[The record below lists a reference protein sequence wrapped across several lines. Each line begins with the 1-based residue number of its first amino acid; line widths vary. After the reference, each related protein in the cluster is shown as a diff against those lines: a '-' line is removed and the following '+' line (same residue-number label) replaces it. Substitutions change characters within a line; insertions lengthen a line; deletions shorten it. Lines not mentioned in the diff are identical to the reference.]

1 MELEVKTL
9 EKKYPILIQR
19 DGLNKIRSHFESGYK
34 VLILSDDGVPFIYV
48 ERLKKQ
54 LKKAEILIISQGET
68 NKSFNTYQTIINHL
82 MKLNFTKKDYIVTL
96 GGGMVLDLGGF
107 VAATYKR
114 GMRWVSIPT
123 TSLAMVDA
131 SIGGKVAINHMDI
144 KNSVGTYYHP
154 EVVIVDPTTLET
166 LPKRHFI
173 NGIIEALKTGIIGD
187 RELYSIFFEKDYKE
201 RIDEII
207 YKSLKFKAKIV
218 EADEKENRLRKILN
232 FGHTF
237 GHAYEAYFSMKDYL
251 HGEAVALGMLT
262 VSKGESYYQELK
274 NLFKKWKIKTE
285 INVDANKI
293 LNLIFNDKKMNKTSI
308 DLIKVK
314 EIGSAEIIETEIGD
328 LKKYLEEI

>member
-1 MELEVKTL
+1 
-9 EKKYPILIQR
+9 
-19 DGLNKIRSHFESGYK
+19 
-34 VLILSDDGVPFIYV
+34 
-48 ERLKKQ
+48 
-54 LKKAEILIISQGET
+54 
-68 NKSFNTYQTIINHL
+68 

-218 EADEKENRLRKILN
+218 EADEKENRLR
-232 FGHTF
+232 
-237 GHAYEAYFSMKDYL
+237 
-251 HGEAVALGMLT
+251 
-262 VSKGESYYQELK
+262 
-274 NLFKKWKIKTE
+274 
-285 INVDANKI
+285 
-293 LNLIFNDKKMNKTSI
+293 
-308 DLIKVK
+308 
-314 EIGSAEIIETEIGD
+314 
-328 LKKYLEEI
+328 

>member
-1 MELEVKTL
+1 MLEL
-9 EKKYPILIQR
+9 I
-19 DGLNKIRSHFESGYK
+19 
-34 VLILSDDGVPFIYV
+34 
-48 ERLKKQ
+48 
-54 LKKAEILIISQGET
+54 
-68 NKSFNTYQTIINHL
+68 
-82 MKLNFTKKDYIVTL
+82 
-96 GGGMVLDLGGF
+96 
-107 VAATYKR
+107 
-114 GMRWVSIPT
+114 
-123 TSLAMVDA
+123 
-131 SIGGKVAINHMDI
+131 
-144 KNSVGTYYHP
+144 
-154 EVVIVDPTTLET
+154 
-166 LPKRHFI
+166 
-173 NGIIEALKTGIIGD
+173 IIEALKTGIIGD